1 MPTNNERKMS
11 CGTDAPLTLS
21 VIASSRW
28 GPGGILLEAR
38 AGAHERR
45 RRQSHVV
52 IFQAFSDPVQ
62 ISGNCF
68 SSRVTSK

>member
-28 GPGGILLEAR
+28 GPGGILPEAR

-52 IFQAFSDPVQ
+52 VFQGVVGPCSNFRQLLFQPRD
-62 ISGNCF
+62 F
-68 SSRVTSK
+68 